1 MRSWNYA
8 RVKMEDRFPEQA
20 EIDLTYLVDQ
30 KNDDRMIKQLLN
42 SVIAKYRDLSVSH
55 RSIIC
60 LSLQHIIELLA
71 PDKSRYFA
79 QPRCNCWMKI
89 ILVEVEQIFLLGEN
103 DFGWSWK
110 KMRIVEYKYKMLN
123 IKRSRLT

>member
-1 MRSWNYA
+1 
-8 RVKMEDRFPEQA
+8 MEDRFPEQA

-30 KNDDRMIKQLLN
+30 KDGDRMIKQLLN
-42 SVIAKYRDLSVSH
+42 SVIVKYRELPVSH

-79 QPRCNCWMKI
+79 KPRCNC
-89 ILVEVEQIFLLGEN
+89 
-103 DFGWSWK
+103 
-110 KMRIVEYKYKMLN
+110 
-123 IKRSRLT
+123 